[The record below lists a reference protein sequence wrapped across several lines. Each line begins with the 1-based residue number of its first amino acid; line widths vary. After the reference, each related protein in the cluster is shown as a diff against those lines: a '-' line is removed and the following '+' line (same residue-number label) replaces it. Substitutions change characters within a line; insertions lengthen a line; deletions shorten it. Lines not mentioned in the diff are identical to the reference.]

1 MKVTMARPREFD
13 TDDVLDK
20 AMNAFWSGGYAAT
33 SLADL
38 TSAMGISKSSFY
50 ETFGSKHELFLATLE
65 RYGKTA
71 AERTAVMLE
80 KTAWAKGAIASVF
93 EFIIDNATAEGE
105 RRGCFINNCAVE
117 SASRDDAVASRVVGC
132 LERLEAGFEN
142 AVSRGQAAGDIA
154 ATHDSKTLARFLTS
168 SMQGLIVTAKA
179 NPDKQ
184 KLDDIVR
191 VVLAT
196 LD

>member
-1 MKVTMARPREFD
+1 MARPREFD
-13 TDDVLDK
+13 TEEALEK
-20 AMNAFWSGGYAAT
+20 AMQAFWLGGYEAT
-33 SLADL
+33 SLNDL
-38 TSAMGISKSSFY
+38 TTAMGISKSSFY
-50 ETFGSKHELFLATLE
+50 ETFGSKHDLFIATIE
-65 RYGKTA
+65 RYGETA
-71 AERTAVMLE
+71 NERIVAMLE
-80 KTAWAKGAIASVF
+80 KSTWAKGAIALVC
-93 EFIIDNATAEGE
+93 EHIIDSATSSGE

-117 SASRDDAVASRVVGC
+117 SAAHDDAVASRVVGC

-168 SMQGLIVTAKA
+168 SLQGLIVTAKA